1 MMFVYIL
8 FIFMGTNFFE
18 IKNITITG
26 NNDLIKNDI
35 VKYLYKLKGQSIF
48 NISTNQL
55 SADILNDVRVR
66 DVEISRSFP
75 DTLRIKINEKKPLGI
90 MYINNQYIYIDEN
103 LNPFAYYSEIK
114 DKEIPIIFLEKN
126 DEENVKLLLSNV
138 SKSKIYPFISEI
150 YAIKDGYTLTLLDGT
165 DVYTDKDVETNKY
178 DLGYK
183 IYTKEKENKNLE
195 YLELRFR
202 DIAVK
207 WEWRKNG
214 I

>member
-183 IYTKEKENKNLE
+183 IYTKEKETKNLE

-207 WEWRKNG
+207 
-214 I
+214 

>member
-26 NNDLIKNDI
+26 NNNLIKNDI
-35 VKYLYKLKGQSIF
+35 IKYLYNLKGQSIF

-126 DEENVKLLLSNV
+126 DEENVKLLLSNI

-207 WEWRKNG
+207 
-214 I
+214 

>member
-138 SKSKIYPFISEI
+138 AKSKIYPFISEI

-207 WEWRKNG
+207 
-214 I
+214 

>member
-126 DEENVKLLLSNV
+126 DEENVKLLLSKV

-207 WEWRKNG
+207 
-214 I
+214 

>member
-26 NNDLIKNDI
+26 NNNLIKNDI
-35 VKYLYKLKGQSIF
+35 VKYLYNLKGQSIF
-48 NISTNQL
+48 NISTTQL
-55 SADILNDVRVR
+55 SAELLNDVRVR

-75 DTLRIKINEKKPLGI
+75 NTLRIKIDEKTPLGI
-90 MYINNQYIYIDEN
+90 MYINNQYIYIDEY
-103 LNPFAYYSEIK
+103 LKPFAYYSEIK

-126 DEENVKLLLSNV
+126 DEENLKLLLSNL
-138 SKSKIYPFISEI
+138 SKSKIYPLISEI
-150 YAIKDGYTLTLLDGT
+150 YDIKDGYTLTLLDGT
-165 DVYTDKDVETNKY
+165 DIYTDKDVETNKY

-207 WEWRKNG
+207 
-214 I
+214 

>member
-18 IKNITITG
+18 IKNITIIG

-207 WEWRKNG
+207 
-214 I
+214 

>member
-26 NNDLIKNDI
+26 NNNLIKNDI
-35 VKYLYKLKGQSIF
+35 IKYLYNLKGQSIF
-48 NISTNQL
+48 NISTTQL
-55 SADILNDVRVR
+55 SAELLNDVRVR

-75 DTLRIKINEKKPLGI
+75 NTLRIKIDEKTPLGI
-90 MYINNQYIYIDEN
+90 IYINNQYIYIDEY
-103 LNPFAYYSEIK
+103 LKPFAYYSEIK

-126 DEENVKLLLSNV
+126 DEENFKLLLSNL
-138 SKSKIYPFISEI
+138 SKSKIYPLVSEI

-165 DVYTDKDVETNKY
+165 DIYTDKDVETNKY

-207 WEWRKNG
+207 
-214 I
+214 

>member
-1 MMFVYIL
+1 
-8 FIFMGTNFFE
+8 
-18 IKNITITG
+18 
-26 NNDLIKNDI
+26 
-35 VKYLYKLKGQSIF
+35 
-48 NISTNQL
+48 
-55 SADILNDVRVR
+55 
-66 DVEISRSFP
+66 
-75 DTLRIKINEKKPLGI
+75 

-150 YAIKDGYTLTLLDGT
+150 YAIKD
-165 DVYTDKDVETNKY
+165 VETNKY

-207 WEWRKNG
+207 
-214 I
+214 

>member
-75 DTLRIKINEKKPLGI
+75 DALRIKINEKKPLGI

-207 WEWRKNG
+207 
-214 I
+214 

>member
-55 SADILNDVRVR
+55 SADILNDVRGR

-114 DKEIPIIFLEKN
+114 DK
-126 DEENVKLLLSNV
+126 ENVKLLLSNV

-207 WEWRKNG
+207 
-214 I
+214 

>member
-114 DKEIPIIFLEKN
+114 DKEIPIIFLGKN

-207 WEWRKNG
+207 
-214 I
+214 

>member
-35 VKYLYKLKGQSIF
+35 VKYLYKLKGQFIF

-207 WEWRKNG
+207 
-214 I
+214 

>member
-165 DVYTDKDVETNKY
+165 DIYTDKDVETNKY

-207 WEWRKNG
+207 
-214 I
+214 

>member
-207 WEWRKNG
+207 
-214 I
+214 

>member
-126 DEENVKLLLSNV
+126 DEENVKILLSNV

-150 YAIKDGYTLTLLDGT
+150 YSIKDGYTLTLLDGT

-207 WEWRKNG
+207 
-214 I
+214 